1 MDDSSSFFYQKQ
13 DMLAQGRN
21 MFKSRHLSIEVFST
35 NNNRWLK
42 NTFRVGESLES
53 KDYFLTAI
61 GLFTSAFIIIL
72 IAGVF
77 SMVGASRESI
87 DWIYLTIPPAIFAF
101 STGVGFVIAGILRAL
116 ISK

>member
-1 MDDSSSFFYQKQ
+1 MR
-13 DMLAQGRN
+13 AHRRN
-21 MFKSRHLSIEVFST
+21 KFQPRSLSIEVIST

-42 NTFRVGESLES
+42 NTLRVGESLES

-72 IAGVF
+72 IAGLL
-77 SMVGASRESI
+77 SMVGAARENI